1 MMAVKISNNNLVSIT
16 YSIYEESTLLESVDT
31 PVSFIFGKATNLLP
45 IVENALKNKNK
56 GDVVSIE
63 VSPSLGF
70 GEIDKSLIITDTI
83 ENVPKE
89 YLNVGLEI
97 DFANEKGDKRKFRV
111 TNVKDNLVTFD
122 ANHPF
127 AGKNL
132 IYKIK
137 IVDVVNTEVVKE

>member
-1 MMAVKISNNNLVSIT
+1 MKISNNNLVSMT
-16 YSIYEESTLLESVDT
+16 YSIYEESILLETVDT
-31 PVSFIFGKATNLLP
+31 PVSFIFGKETNLLP
-45 IVENALKNKNK
+45 IVENSLKNRKK
-56 GDVVSIE
+56 GDEVSIE
-63 VSPSLGF
+63 VSPDLGF
-70 GEIDKSLIITDTI
+70 GEIDETLIFTDKL

-89 YLNVGLEI
+89 YSKVGLEI

-111 TNVKDNLVTFD
+111 TAIKDNLVTFD

-137 IVDVVNTEVVKE
+137 IVDVVNTEVFTE